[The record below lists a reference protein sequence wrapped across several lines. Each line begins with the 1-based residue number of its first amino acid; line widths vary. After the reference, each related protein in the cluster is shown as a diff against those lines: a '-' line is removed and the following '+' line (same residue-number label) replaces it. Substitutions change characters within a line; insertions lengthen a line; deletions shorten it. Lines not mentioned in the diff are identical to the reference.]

1 MDVMPEQPEK
11 GYLASVTSEKS
22 SNGNAT
28 SPEQLSQATPNL
40 LTPLNTSNG
49 QTNEVMLDARFQA
62 LVRSVPKLAPERILT
77 EVI

>member
-28 SPEQLSQATPNL
+28 SPEQLSQATLNL
-40 LTPLNTSNG
+40 LTPLVTSNAH
-49 QTNEVMLDARFQA
+49 TNEVMLDAPFQA
-62 LVRSVPKLAPERILT
+62 LVRSVPKLAPGPIVT
-77 EVI
+77 DVI